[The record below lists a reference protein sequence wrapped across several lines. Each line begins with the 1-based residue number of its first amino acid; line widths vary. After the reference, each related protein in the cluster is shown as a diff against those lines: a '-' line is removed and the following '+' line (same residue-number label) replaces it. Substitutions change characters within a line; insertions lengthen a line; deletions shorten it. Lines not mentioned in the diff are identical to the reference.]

1 MPDRPLNKESQSS
14 MSPQSAIDELRAG
27 NQRFLDRSMLERDL
41 GNDISKTTG
50 SQHPFAIVIGCID
63 SRVPTEVIFD
73 QGIGDIFTARVA
85 GNIVNEDLLGSL
97 EFACEL
103 AGAKAIVVLG
113 HTSCGA
119 VKGAIDGVRLGHLT
133 TLLKKIE
140 PIIDTVSAA
149 MDRDDPGFADAVAEA
164 NVAHTVDVIRDRS
177 KILAG
182 LESSGEISIV
192 GAMYNVATG
201 EVFFS

>member
-1 MPDRPLNKESQSS
+1 P
-14 MSPQSAIDELRAG
+14 
-27 NQRFLDRSMLERDL
+27 
-41 GNDISKTTG
+41 
-50 SQHPFAIVIGCID
+50 
-63 SRVPTEVIFD
+63 
-73 QGIGDIFTARVA
+73 
-85 GNIVNEDLLGSL
+85 
-97 EFACEL
+97 
-103 AGAKAIVVLG
+103 
-113 HTSCGA
+113 
-119 VKGAIDGVRLGHLT
+119 
-133 TLLKKIE
+133 LLKKIE

-149 MDRDDPGFADAVAEA
+149 MGRDDPGFADAVAEA

>member
-1 MPDRPLNKESQSS
+1 MPDHPLNKDSQPSI
-14 MSPQSAIDELRAG
+14 SPQSAIDELRAG
-27 NQRFLDRSMLERDL
+27 NQRFLNHSTLERDWA
-41 GNDISKTTG
+41 NDISKTTG
-50 SQHPFAIVIGCID
+50 GQHPFAIVIGCID
-63 SRVPTEVIFD
+63 SRVPVETIFD

-97 EFACEL
+97 EFACKL

-119 VKGAIDGVRLGHLT
+119 IKGAIDGVRLGHLT
-133 TLLKKIE
+133 TLLNKIE
-140 PIIDTVSAA
+140 PIIDKVSAA

-164 NVAHTVDVIRDRS
+164 NIVNTVDVIRDNS
-177 KILAG
+177 EILVRM
-182 LESSGEISIV
+182 ESSGDISIV

-201 EVFFS
+201 EVCFY

>member
-1 MPDRPLNKESQSS
+1 MPDHPLNKDSQPLI
-14 MSPQSAIDELRAG
+14 SPQSAIDELRAG
-27 NQRFLDRSMLERDL
+27 NQRFLNHSTLERDWAD
-41 GNDISKTTG
+41 DISKTTG
-50 SQHPFAIVIGCID
+50 GQHPFAIVIGCID
-63 SRVPTEVIFD
+63 SRVPVETIFD

-97 EFACEL
+97 EFACKL

-119 VKGAIDGVRLGHLT
+119 IKGAIDGVRLGHLT
-133 TLLKKIE
+133 TLLNKIE
-140 PIIDTVSAA
+140 PIIDKVSAA

-164 NVAHTVDVIRDRS
+164 NIVNTVDVIRDNS
-177 KILAG
+177 EILVRM
-182 LESSGEISIV
+182 ESSGDISIV

-201 EVFFS
+201 EVCFY

>member
-1 MPDRPLNKESQSS
+1 MPDHPLNKDSQPSI
-14 MSPQSAIDELRAG
+14 SPQSAIDELRAG
-27 NQRFLDRSMLERDL
+27 NQRFLNHSTLERDWA
-41 GNDISKTTG
+41 NDISKTTG
-50 SQHPFAIVIGCID
+50 GQHPFAIVIGCID
-63 SRVPTEVIFD
+63 SRVPVETIFD

-97 EFACEL
+97 EFACKL

-119 VKGAIDGVRLGHLT
+119 IKGAIDGVRLGHLT
-133 TLLKKIE
+133 TLLNRIE
-140 PIIDTVSAA
+140 PIIDKVSAA

-164 NVAHTVDVIRDRS
+164 NIVNTVDVIRDNS
-177 KILAG
+177 EILVRM
-182 LESSGEISIV
+182 ESSGDISIV

-201 EVFFS
+201 EVCFY

>member
-1 MPDRPLNKESQSS
+1 MPDHPLNKDSQPSI
-14 MSPQSAIDELRAG
+14 SPQSAIDELRGG
-27 NQRFLDRSMLERDL
+27 NQRFLNHSTLERDWA
-41 GNDISKTTG
+41 NDISKTTG
-50 SQHPFAIVIGCID
+50 GQHPFAIVVGCID
-63 SRVPTEVIFD
+63 SRVPVETIFD

-133 TLLKKIE
+133 TLLNKIE
-140 PIIDTVSAA
+140 PIIETVSAA
-149 MDRDDPGFADAVAEA
+149 VDRDDPGFADAVAEA
-164 NVAHTVDVIRDRS
+164 NVAHTVDAIRDRS
-177 KILAG
+177 EILAG
-182 LESSGEISIV
+182 MESSGDISIV

-201 EVFFS
+201 EVCFS

>member
-1 MPDRPLNKESQSS
+1 MPDPPLNKDSQPSI
-14 MSPQSAIDELRAG
+14 SPQSAIDELRAG
-27 NQRFLDRSMLERDL
+27 NQRFLNHSTLERDWA
-41 GNDISKTTG
+41 NDISKTTG
-50 SQHPFAIVIGCID
+50 GQHPFAIVIGCID
-63 SRVPTEVIFD
+63 SRVPVETIFD

-97 EFACEL
+97 EFACKL

-119 VKGAIDGVRLGHLT
+119 IKGAIDGVRLGHLT
-133 TLLKKIE
+133 TLLNRIE
-140 PIIDTVSAA
+140 PIIDKVSAA

-164 NVAHTVDVIRDRS
+164 NIVNTVDVIRDNS
-177 KILAG
+177 EILARM
-182 LESSGEISIV
+182 ESSGDISIV

-201 EVFFS
+201 EVCFY

>member
-1 MPDRPLNKESQSS
+1 MPDHPLNKDSQPSI
-14 MSPQSAIDELRAG
+14 SPQSAIDELRAG
-27 NQRFLDRSMLERDL
+27 NQRFLNHSTLERDWA
-41 GNDISKTTG
+41 NDISKTTG
-50 SQHPFAIVIGCID
+50 GQHPFAIVIGCID
-63 SRVPTEVIFD
+63 SRVPVETIFD

-97 EFACEL
+97 EFACKL

-119 VKGAIDGVRLGHLT
+119 IKGAIDGVRLGHLT
-133 TLLKKIE
+133 TLLNKME
-140 PIIDTVSAA
+140 PIIDKVSAA

-164 NVAHTVDVIRDRS
+164 NIVNTVDVIRDNS
-177 KILAG
+177 EILARM
-182 LESSGEISIV
+182 ESSGDISIV

-201 EVFFS
+201 EVCFY

>member
-63 SRVPTEVIFD
+63 SRVPIEVIFD

-103 AGAKAIVVLG
+103 Q
-113 HTSCGA
+113 
-119 VKGAIDGVRLGHLT
+119 
-133 TLLKKIE
+133 
-140 PIIDTVSAA
+140 AA
-149 MDRDDPGFADAVAEA
+149 EEVFV
-164 NVAHTVDVIRDRS
+164 
-177 KILAG
+177 
-182 LESSGEISIV
+182 
-192 GAMYNVATG
+192 YNVSSHSCRENVTDALVEDHLYG
-201 EVFFS
+201 DA